1 MYRKIM
7 NIVFVGLGSIG
18 QRHLQNIQKIY
29 ENKNINF
36 YSLKRSSNKKVIK
49 NGKVLSK
56 SDIIN
61 YYKIKLIYDVKE
73 ITSIRPDIIIIS
85 NPSSLHLDTT
95 LKLLKYSN
103 NFFIEKP
110 LGDDRKKITHLLKIS
125 QEKRKYIFIG
135 LQTRFHPMIKFLKK
149 IIETKLHGEI
159 ITSKLEFLTYLPNH
173 HKYEDYRNS
182 YAANKKLG
190 GSAIANLVHE
200 VDLINYLFGHPN
212 KILSFDK
219 KTNILESD
227 IKDYFSSKLIYKN
240 KFDINLALSMSEINE
255 KRSVLIKFQ
264 KKTIIC
270 DLNKNKLT
278 IYDNKTGKK
287 IIKNFK
293 LKRNDLFLDE
303 MKYFLKQTT
312 LNNKSYFLTLKDY
325 ISTQNLYFKLIGKK
339 MVKF

>member
-1 MYRKIM
+1 M
-7 NIVFVGLGSIG
+7 
-18 QRHLQNIQKIY
+18 
-29 ENKNINF
+29 
-36 YSLKRSSNKKVIK
+36 
-49 NGKVLSK
+49 
-56 SDIIN
+56 
-61 YYKIKLIYDVKE
+61 
-73 ITSIRPDIIIIS
+73 
-85 NPSSLHLDTT
+85 
-95 LKLLKYSN
+95 
-103 NFFIEKP
+103 
-110 LGDDRKKITHLLKIS
+110 
-125 QEKRKYIFIG
+125 
-135 LQTRFHPMIKFLKK
+135 
-149 IIETKLHGEI
+149 
-159 ITSKLEFLTYLPNH
+159 
-173 HKYEDYRNS
+173 
-182 YAANKKLG
+182 
-190 GSAIANLVHE
+190 VHE

-264 KKTIIC
+264 KKTITC